1 VNVDNNYNNNYNN
14 RYDHPVAA
22 AVAVT
27 TAVAVTAAAVG
38 SVVYANQMPTNC
50 VQVSRYNT
58 IYMQCGSTWYQPQY
72 QGSNVTYVVVNQP

>member
-1 VNVDNNYNNNYNN
+1 
-14 RYDHPVAA
+14 
-22 AVAVT
+22 
-27 TAVAVTAAAVG
+27 
-38 SVVYANQMPTNC
+38 MPPNG